1 MAKRHMKGCS
11 TSLIIREMQIKTTM
25 RYHLTPAEWPSSK
38 SIETINAGEGVEKRE
53 PSCTVGGNVN
63 WYKHYREQYAGFLKN

>member
-11 TSLIIREMQIKTTM
+11 TLLIIREKEINTTM
-25 RYHLTPAEWPSSK
+25 KCHLTPFRRASS
-38 SIETINAGEGVEKRE
+38 ENLQTTNAGEGVEKGE

-63 WYKHYREQYAGFLKN
+63 